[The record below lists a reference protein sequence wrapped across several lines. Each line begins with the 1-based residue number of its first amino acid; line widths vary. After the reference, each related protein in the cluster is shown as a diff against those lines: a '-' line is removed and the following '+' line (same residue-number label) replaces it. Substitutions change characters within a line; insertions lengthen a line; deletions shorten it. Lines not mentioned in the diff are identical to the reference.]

1 MRAIVG
7 GSGRL
12 PDILLAQAG
21 GETAAFAP
29 EGVTFGE
36 GAHRAEPFAFERL
49 GALMMRLRGLGARAV
64 VFAGALRRPTL
75 APEQFD
81 EFTARA
87 MEHLAPAL
95 NAGGDDA
102 VLRAVISLFEG
113 EGFEV
118 VGAQDLVPALLP
130 AAGVPTK
137 AQPQEA
143 DRVDAA
149 RGFEI
154 LRATAAADLGQACVV
169 AQGQALALEAAPG
182 TDWMLATLE
191 GHVPGRLGRG
201 VLCKAP
207 KPQQDR
213 RVDLPAIGPETV
225 SGAAWAGL
233 AGIAVEAGGALVLD
247 LDEVVE
253 AADAAGLFLWVRG
266 P

>member
-21 GETAAFAP
+21 SETAAFAP
-29 EGVTFGE
+29 EGVRFGE

-49 GALMMRLRGLGARAV
+49 GTLIMRLRELGAREV
-64 VFAGALRRPTL
+64 VFAGSLRRPTL
-75 APEQFD
+75 APELFD
-81 EFTARA
+81 EFTARS
-87 MEHLAPAL
+87 MEQLAPAL
-95 NAGGDDA
+95 SAGGDDA
-102 VLRAVISLFEG
+102 VLRAVIALFEG

-118 VGAQDLVPALLP
+118 VGAHDLVPSLLP
-130 AAGVPTK
+130 VAGVPTK

-143 DRVDAA
+143 DRVDVA

-154 LRATAAADLGQACVV
+154 LRLTSAADLGQACVV

-191 GHVPGRLGRG
+191 GHVPGRPGRG

-207 KPQQDR
+207 KTQQDR

-225 SGAAWAGL
+225 AGAARAGL
-233 AGIAVEAGGALVLD
+233 AGIAVEVGGVLVLD
-247 LDEVVE
+247 VGEVIE
-253 AADAAGLFLWVRG
+253 AADAAGLFLWVHG
-266 P
+266 S